1 MSHDIKKTT
10 DIKVEVALARDV
22 EAIEMNDMSAS
33 SSQYKDDANNNNTTT
48 AWAVSVPSSEE
59 QSKEQNDWLDGFRR
73 ADRRQMKKGW
83 DRQYHSEERPQIP
96 GDNRYFDI
104 RAANAKTA
112 TSALARELK
121 GRHLQMIAF
130 GGAIGMSSHDPR
142 GESCL
147 LIDQRYWP
155 LRYFWYRSSR
165 RWPR

>member
-33 SSQYKDDANNNNTTT
+33 SSQYKDDGNNNTTK

-59 QSKEQNDWLDGFRR
+59 QSREQSDWLDGFRR
-73 ADRRQMKKGW
+73 ADRRKMKKGW
-83 DRQYHSEERPQIP
+83 DKQYQSEEPPQIP

-130 GGAIGMSSHDPR
+130 GGAIGMSTHHR
-142 GESCL
+142 KRQMVL
-147 LIDQRYWP
+147 LMNQRYWS
-155 LRYFWYRSSR
+155 LCYFRYSSSR
-165 RWPR
+165 RWPW

>member
-1 MSHDIKKTT
+1 MMSHDIKKTT

-33 SSQYKDDANNNNTTT
+33 TSQYKDDNNNSTT
-48 AWAVSVPSSEE
+48 AWAVSVPSSDE
-59 QSKEQNDWLDGFRR
+59 QSKEQADWLDGFRR

-83 DRQYHSEERPQIP
+83 DRQYHSEEQPQIP

-130 GGAIGMSSHDPR
+130 GGAIGMSSYTAAACTLLTCPR
-142 GESCL
+142 HWS
-147 LIDQRYWP
+147 
-155 LRYFWYRSSR
+155 LRYFWYRSPR
-165 RWPR
+165 RWPW